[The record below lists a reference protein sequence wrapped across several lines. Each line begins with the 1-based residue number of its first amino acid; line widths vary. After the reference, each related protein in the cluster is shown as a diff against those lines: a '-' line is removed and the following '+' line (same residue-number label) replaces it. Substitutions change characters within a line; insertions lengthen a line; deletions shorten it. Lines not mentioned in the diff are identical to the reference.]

1 MNINMRL
8 GEIGIKIV
16 YYGPPYSGKTTN
28 IERLHATANPGH
40 RSELT
45 SMKNKEDRTLF
56 FDFMQ
61 LELGQIGGLTPRIN
75 LYTVPGQVIYE
86 ATRQIVLRGADAIVF
101 VADSSAKQLRD
112 NLWSWRQLTAQL
124 VAMNCDP
131 EKFPVVVQLN
141 KRDLPDALSVQD
153 IRKGLNLN
161 GHRCIEAQARRD
173 IGTRETLR
181 AAVKAVLG
189 ADRHG

>member
-1 MNINMRL
+1 MRINMQR
-8 GEIGIKIV
+8 GEISIKVV

-28 IERLHATANPGH
+28 LERLHATAQPSR

-61 LELGQIGGLTPRIN
+61 LELGTIGGLTPRIN

-86 ATRQIVLRGADAIVF
+86 ATRQIVLRDADAVIF
-101 VADSSAKQLRD
+101 VADSSAAKLTE
-112 NLWSWRQLTAQL
+112 NLWSWRQLKAQL
-124 VAMNCDP
+124 AGLNYDLK
-131 EKFPVVVQLN
+131 KFPVIVQFN
-141 KRDLPDALSVQD
+141 KRDLADALSVTD
-153 IRKGLNLN
+153 IRRGLNLN
-161 GHRCIEAQARRD
+161 GQTGIEAQALRD

-189 ADRHG
+189 GGR